1 MDKQMKDIFC
11 RMVDTELEKI
21 SKVPQ
26 LNDVT
31 LANLHKLTDIK
42 KNLLKIEMLEGQ
54 VEGGMMGNS
63 YRGNSYAPGYMMGNS
78 YNQGGNSNGMM
89 PMYGGSYDVGYSR
102 NDGMSHLEAAMR
114 DARTEQEREEIRQL
128 MSRYH
133 N

>member
-1 MDKQMKDIFC
+1 MSN
-11 RMVDTELEKI
+11 RRAV
-21 SKVPQ
+21 S
-26 LNDVT
+26 
-31 LANLHKLTDIK
+31 NLHKLTDIK

-54 VEGGMMGNS
+54 VEGNMMGNS
-63 YRGNSYAPGYMMGNS
+63 YRGNSYAPGYMMGNG
-78 YNQGGNSNGMM
+78 YNQ
-89 PMYGGSYDVGYSR
+89 YGGSYDMGYSR